1 MDMEEEQC
9 LHECES
15 YFQSNNIKLLFKD
28 CIVQLCLN
36 KPDNPVTFLRQ
47 YFQKLERVSSTCFL
61 RSFLSTKSRSQQRN
75 DYVLISTAVV
85 LLGVIHIMQI
95 FDEVL
100 IVAQIVLEN
109 FATREQAWRPL
120 DTLD

>member
-47 YFQKLERVSSTCFL
+47 YFQKLERVSSTCLL
-61 RSFLSTKSRSQQRN
+61 RIQSISSTESRSHQEN
-75 DYVLISTAVV
+75 DYVLISTALV
-85 LLGVIHIMQI
+85 LPIRNAHYANI
-95 FDEVL
+95 
-100 IVAQIVLEN
+100 
-109 FATREQAWRPL
+109 
-120 DTLD
+120 